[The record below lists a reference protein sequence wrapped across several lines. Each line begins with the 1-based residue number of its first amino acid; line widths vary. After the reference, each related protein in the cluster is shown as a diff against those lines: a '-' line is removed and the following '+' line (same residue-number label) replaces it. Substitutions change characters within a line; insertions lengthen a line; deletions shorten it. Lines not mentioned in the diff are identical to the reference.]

1 MPPSWHLSLTQSSS
15 AYYPTDE
22 AESQRHDQPE
32 CHPLSPL
39 ISRRGRLTDGHQGEE
54 AFVFG
59 EAGAEEHY
67 KCSHNACPPP
77 CSNVSDRTMD
87 AGRRNHYPS
96 FPSSESMAS
105 SETFRDAYSASDCSA
120 QPLIHMSAS
129 EKRYVPPLFLIGSVL
144 GILCCTAG
152 MATIMVLWI
161 YTHRLPLQSPGVIY
175 LREGDEDDI
184 AREYT
189 DKTIGKG
196 ATLRFD
202 QLSSHPTSLTLSSVI
217 VFLTSWSLYPMMGLI
232 AYGLASDWIK
242 LQERVAAAG
251 SSNGGL
257 LDQLPSP
264 LQYALLTRLCSLN
277 SISSIVDTIQHWSQT
292 RQLGKR
298 GLPAMLKKALYWLMI
313 LLFLQSSIVWLDFFM
328 HETTRTVSVVDVD
341 ATTSEQPY
349 SMAINHSLCPLHSSL
364 SHHPCLV
371 APAVSSEA
379 KASINP
385 SFAPT
390 HPLIASQGWLV
401 VNKASLNH
409 AVQTYVN
416 EDDDKLDNM
425 AFYTHPGIG
434 THEYMEDGHS
444 IGLQARCSILTNECR
459 TSDSGFDC
467 ARQGRPELAR
477 PQRTVGDPAHGNGG
491 YSAPSNVLYII
502 NASGAAQH
510 GPDAWKGVQT
520 NPWKVSGLIVYPFAA
535 SVDHSGFE
543 DFNVDSSIGSP
554 KVIHSYG
561 AFECEMAFLD
571 LQMSYFNQSYEIH
584 SSKPSPVSVAHSL
597 SGPLAV
603 GLVTNVA
610 FSAVAS
616 VAGRVNQAAFSRSLE
631 QSLSYSILALS
642 AGLISQEPVT
652 IRGWRPI
659 LAQQYD
665 LPILFGYIALLYA
678 YALTT
683 IVLFAWAWGTSSTC
697 VVYQDK
703 QGEYREVPAVF
714 LAQSRLM
721 EPASHLIAMHLAGSS
736 RGHLLSSST
745 QQDNQRSALCRTAKV
760 KMLSVFD
767 DLSDQECIVVGLE
780 NNGRGF
786 GVWPMSSAGGTLSA
800 SFLPHRNGAAKA
812 KQSLLP

>member
-1 MPPSWHLSLTQSSS
+1 
-15 AYYPTDE
+15 
-22 AESQRHDQPE
+22 
-32 CHPLSPL
+32 
-39 ISRRGRLTDGHQGEE
+39 
-54 AFVFG
+54 
-59 EAGAEEHY
+59 
-67 KCSHNACPPP
+67 
-77 CSNVSDRTMD
+77 
-87 AGRRNHYPS
+87 
-96 FPSSESMAS
+96 MAS
-105 SETFRDAYSASDCSA
+105 SETFRDAYPVSDCSA
-120 QPLIHMSAS
+120 HPLIHMSAS

-144 GILCCTAG
+144 GILCCSAG
-152 MATIMVLWI
+152 MATVMVLWI

-202 QLSSHPTSLTLSSVI
+202 QLSSHPTTLTLSSII

-242 LQERVAAAG
+242 LQERVVAAG
-251 SSNGGL
+251 SSNDGL
-257 LDQLPSP
+257 LHQLPSP
-264 LQYALLTRLCSLN
+264 LQYALLTRLCSSN
-277 SISSIVDTIQHWSQT
+277 SISSIVDTIQHWSRT
-292 RQLGKR
+292 RSLGKR
-298 GLPAMLKKALYWLMI
+298 GLPAMLKKALCWLMV

-341 ATTSEQPY
+341 AIALEQPY
-349 SMAINHSLCPLHSSL
+349 SMAINRSLCPLD
-364 SHHPCLV
+364 SHFSHYPCLV

-379 KASINP
+379 KASMNP
-385 SFAPT
+385 SFAST
-390 HPLIASQGWLV
+390 HPLVASQGWLV
-401 VNKASLNH
+401 VNKASH
-409 AVQTYVN
+409 DYAVQTYVDK
-416 EDDDKLDNM
+416 DDDKLDNM
-425 AFYTHPGIG
+425 AFYTHPGVG

-444 IGLQARCSILTNECR
+444 IGLQARCRMLTKECR
-459 TSDSGFDC
+459 TSNSGFDC
-467 ARQGRPELAR
+467 ARQGRPELAS
-477 PQRTVGDPAHGNGG
+477 PQRTVGDPAHGNEG
-491 YSAPSNVLYII
+491 YLAPSNALYII

-510 GPDAWKGVQT
+510 GPDAWKGLQT
-520 NPWKVSGLIVYPFAA
+520 NPWKVSALTIYPFAA
-535 SVDHSGFE
+535 SVDQSGFQ
-543 DFNVDSSIGSP
+543 DFNVDWSDGSSKS
-554 KVIHSYG
+554 VHSYG
-561 AFECEMAFLD
+561 AFECDMVFLD
-571 LQMSYFNQSYEIH
+571 LQMSYFNQSYEIQ
-584 SSKPSPVSVAHSL
+584 SSRPSPVSVAHSL

-603 GLVTNVA
+603 GVITNVA

-616 VAGRVNQAAFSRSLE
+616 VAGRINQAAFSRSLE

-642 AGLISQEPVT
+642 AGLISQEQVT

-665 LPILFGYIALLYA
+665 LPILLGYIALLYA

-697 VVYQDK
+697 VVYEDK
-703 QGEYREVPAVF
+703 QGEYREVPVVF

-736 RGHLLSSST
+736 HDHLLNSST
-745 QQDNQRSALCRTAKV
+745 QQDNQRSSATCRTAKV

-767 DLSDQECIVVGLE
+767 DLPDQECIVVGLE

-786 GVWPMSSAGGTLSA
+786 GVWPMSSAGGALSA
-800 SFLPHRNGAAKA
+800 CFLPHRNGTAKT